1 MPGGNRQHA
10 PGFLPANQ
18 GVAVNQNE
26 LIALEQTADAAFSTG
41 VNGVASV
48 ETTADRKVE
57 FVRFEDGRSLAL
69 VKSTMGYP
77 AYYPVHD
84 VHIEKPLRAVL
95 MDLDGTTVHSE
106 HFWIW
111 IIEKTTASL
120 RGDPKFKLEACDE
133 PHVSGHSVSEHL
145 QYCVGKYCP
154 DKTVEEARTWY
165 FKHTHFE
172 MNEIMEGRGKKGAF
186 TPSPGIKDFLGELKE
201 MGVKIGLVT
210 SGLYEKAWPEILD
223 AFKTLGLGD
232 PRDFYDAIIT
242 AGHAIRPGEPG
253 TLGELSPKP
262 HPWLYAET
270 ARVGLGIPFE
280 ERHGVVG
287 IEDSGAG
294 VVSILLAGFAPIGIG
309 GGNIVESGTRSLCT
323 HYEENFGAVLARLR

>member
-1 MPGGNRQHA
+1 M
-10 PGFLPANQ
+10 
-18 GVAVNQNE
+18 E
-26 LIALEQTADAAFSTG
+26 LDHLINLEQTCDAAFVAGRQG
-41 VNGVASV
+41 VV
-48 ETTADRKVE
+48 EVKGTADRKVE
-57 FVRFEDGRSLAL
+57 FVTHENGKQFAL
-69 VKSTMGYP
+69 VKSAMGYP

-84 VHIEKPLRAVL
+84 VRIEKPLKAVL

-111 IIEKTTASL
+111 IIEQTTASL
-120 RGDPKFKLEACDE
+120 LGDPKFELEGSDE

-145 QYCVGKYCP
+145 QYCIDKYCP
-154 DKTVEEARTWY
+154 DKSVEEARKWY
-165 FKHTHFE
+165 FKHTNFE
-172 MNEIMEGRGKKGAF
+172 MNEIMEGRGKPNAF
-186 TPSPGIKDFLGELKE
+186 TPSPGIKDFLYELKD

-223 AFKTLGLGD
+223 AFKTLGMGD
-232 PRDFYDAIIT
+232 PNEFYDAIIT

-262 HPWLYAET
+262 HPWLYAEA

-280 ERHGVVG
+280 DRHSVVG

-294 VVSILLAGFAPIGIG
+294 VLSLMLAGFAPLGIS
-309 GGNIVESGTRSLCT
+309 GGNIVDSGTQSLCT
-323 HYEENFGAVLARLR
+323 HYDDNFEQILARLK